1 MEQER
6 KAKRDMRE
14 FLNELDAT
22 LCLPDSTS
30 IPRNMSTMCDRT
42 MISTSRIE
50 ERRDVLR
57 QTCLKEISP
66 KQLDQILDLLDRVS
80 ETEIKQRMIEILGE
94 DIYEKYSGHIY
105 SLKYHESS
113 LFTRQ

>member
-6 KAKRDMRE
+6 KAKHDMKE

-22 LCLPDSTS
+22 LCLPDPVLV
-30 IPRNMSTMCDRT
+30 PRNMSTICDRT
-42 MISTSRIE
+42 MISTGRLE
-50 ERRDVLR
+50 ERRDALR
-57 QTCLKEISP
+57 QICLKEISP

-80 ETEIKQRMIEILGE
+80 ETEIKQRMIDILGE
-94 DIYEKYSGHIY
+94 DIYERYSGHIY